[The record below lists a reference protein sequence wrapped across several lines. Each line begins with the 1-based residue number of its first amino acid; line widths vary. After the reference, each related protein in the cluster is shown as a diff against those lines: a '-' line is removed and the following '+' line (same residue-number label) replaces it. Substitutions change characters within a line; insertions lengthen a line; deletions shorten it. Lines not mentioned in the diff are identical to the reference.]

1 MNEANAAKDAER
13 ESVLQ
18 EQKESMEKDA
28 LSQREVALKECDEAH
43 QEALDRERQALEA
56 IK

>member
-18 EQKESMEKDA
+18 EQKESMDKDA
-28 LSQREVALKECDEAH
+28 LSQREVALKERDEAH